1 MMLSFIL
8 PAVLMLTV
16 ALLFIFL
23 PIIKNRHSG
32 KKRQASSQELNVLL
46 TKQRFNELEEEI
58 KQDLLSEDALT
69 LAREELKVAL
79 VTEAQKSQPVESERS
94 IKGIISI
101 GLAISIL
108 ISSVVYWQV
117 SQLPKV
123 NEWQETIA
131 SAGELKETLGSAS
144 ADAIGIDELRDVALV
159 LRTTLIDN
167 PEDDR
172 RWHMLGRVFMAL
184 QRPDLAGEALEK
196 SLALNQS
203 DLNSMMT
210 YSQILITLGDEF
222 SLVEAKNWLMRV
234 INEKPQD
241 QQAWGLLAVTATSL
255 GDAELAQRCWEMLA
269 NIIDPDDPTYALVQS
284 QLNKTLVDNNTSL
297 TSFKISV
304 EISEELVE
312 KLPDEAFLFV
322 FAQDNKS
329 DVKMPAAVV
338 KLPLTQFP
346 LNVELSEANA
356 MIPSYNLNQLDQV
369 KLIARISIDE
379 NVATSFGEMQG
390 EVIADVVK
398 GNQVSK
404 TILID
409 QELL

>member
-1 MMLSFIL
+1 MLSFIL

>member
-144 ADAIGIDELRDVALV
+144 ADAIGIDELRDV
-159 LRTTLIDN
+159 R
-167 PEDDR
+167 
-172 RWHMLGRVFMAL
+172 
-184 QRPDLAGEALEK
+184 
-196 SLALNQS
+196 NQ
-203 DLNSMMT
+203 
-210 YSQILITLGDEF
+210 
-222 SLVEAKNWLMRV
+222 A
-234 INEKPQD
+234 
-241 QQAWGLLAVTATSL
+241 
-255 GDAELAQRCWEMLA
+255 
-269 NIIDPDDPTYALVQS
+269 
-284 QLNKTLVDNNTSL
+284 
-297 TSFKISV
+297 
-304 EISEELVE
+304 
-312 KLPDEAFLFV
+312 
-322 FAQDNKS
+322 
-329 DVKMPAAVV
+329 
-338 KLPLTQFP
+338 
-346 LNVELSEANA
+346 
-356 MIPSYNLNQLDQV
+356 
-369 KLIARISIDE
+369 
-379 NVATSFGEMQG
+379 
-390 EVIADVVK
+390 
-398 GNQVSK
+398 
-404 TILID
+404 
-409 QELL
+409 